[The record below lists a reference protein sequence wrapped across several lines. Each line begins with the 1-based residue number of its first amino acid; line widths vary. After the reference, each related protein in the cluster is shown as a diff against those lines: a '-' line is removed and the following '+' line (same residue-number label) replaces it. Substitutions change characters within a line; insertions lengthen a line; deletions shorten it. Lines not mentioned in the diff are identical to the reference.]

1 MKSLIIGVISFI
13 LGLTIAGSLGFTTL
27 LVVVPVIFIL
37 SISYFSD
44 NNQLNSLLPLISPL
58 LAVGACAHLLK
69 CVLTELNTKL
79 ASNT

>member
-1 MKSLIIGVISFI
+1 MPPITNNEII
-13 LGLTIAGSLGFTTL
+13 TIVNKHIGFTIL

>member
-1 MKSLIIGVISFI
+1 MNSITDDEII
-13 LGLTIAGSLGFTTL
+13 TIVNKHIGFAIF
-27 LVVVPVIFIL
+27 LVVVPIIFIL

-44 NNQLNSLLPLISPL
+44 NNQLSGLLPLISPI
-58 LAVGACAHLLK
+58 LAVGACAHLIK